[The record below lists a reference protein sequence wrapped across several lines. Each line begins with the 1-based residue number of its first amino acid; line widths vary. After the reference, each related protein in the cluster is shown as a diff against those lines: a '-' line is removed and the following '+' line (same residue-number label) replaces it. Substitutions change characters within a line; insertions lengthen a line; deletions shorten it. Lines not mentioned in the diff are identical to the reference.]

1 MDIRGTAHL
10 CSCSG
15 FCPSWQIFSSKYSIF
30 KLILSYPTV
39 IFSSFLH
46 VNIICSISLL
56 VHFLRSATCQTT
68 PSIGSLSTQPQSR
81 ETTPSTSSSSS
92 PSTSSPSPSLLCS
105 ATYQTTPS
113 MGRLFTRPQHT
124 SLLLAMSASKEYEIY
139 NTIIKI

>member
-1 MDIRGTAHL
+1 MDVRGTADL

-30 KLILSYPTV
+30 KLLLSYPTV

-92 PSTSSPSPSLLCS
+92 PSTSSSSSIISYP
-105 ATYQTTPS
+105 
-113 MGRLFTRPQHT
+113 FTVTVSGVVHILR
-124 SLLLAMSASKEYEIY
+124 
-139 NTIIKI
+139 NTGWGGVFSI